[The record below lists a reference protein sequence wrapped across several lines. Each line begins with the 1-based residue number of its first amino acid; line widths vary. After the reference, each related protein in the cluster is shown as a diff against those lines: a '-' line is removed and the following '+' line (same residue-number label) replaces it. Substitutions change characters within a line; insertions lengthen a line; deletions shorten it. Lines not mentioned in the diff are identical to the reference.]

1 MLGPISPSY
10 PPYGAVKYGC
20 QGSVVVILSTYIATV
35 FVDHTGHTKTA
46 ELGALGSVIQRGREE
61 DEPGAK
67 GEASSLSGHHGRRV
81 SPYALLALPK
91 EAPFRTTGSKYGLRR
106 PELDKAAAECLKQL
120 NWALEPA
127 IDHFYTCGKY
137 SSAPSIDNR
146 AIETLYKSYKGAGI
160 WQCPEYSAIRALLG
174 VGPFMHRC
182 VCSNADRD
190 EDAITAEGIM
200 KFCAD
205 LKVEPAD
212 VVMLVIACYM
222 NAAYMGEFTK
232 DEFISGMVKLGC
244 DSMDKLRNKLPEL
257 RAELKSPSRF
267 KDIYNYA
274 YTFSREKGQKCVQL
288 DTALGMWQLLFPADR
303 PWPLLDDWC
312 EFLTKQHGGKAI
324 SKDTWTQ
331 LLDFIRTVKPDLS
344 NFDPDNSAWPYLIDE
359 VICGGSTGQAQR
371 LSSSCPEERS
381 PAEPAPPEPC

>member
-1 MLGPISPSY
+1 MNRAQKEKLAHFRAIT
-10 PPYGAVKYGC
+10 GAG
-20 QGSVVVILSTYIATV
+20 
-35 FVDHTGHTKTA
+35 
-46 ELGALGSVIQRGREE
+46 
-61 DEPGAK
+61 
-67 GEASSLSGHHGRRV
+67 
-81 SPYALLALPK
+81 
-91 EAPFRTTGSKYGLRR
+91 
-106 PELDKAAAECLKQL
+106 DKAAAECLKQL

-146 AIETLYKSYKGAGI
+146 AIETLYKSYK
-160 WQCPEYSAIRALLG
+160 
-174 VGPFMHRC
+174 
-182 VCSNADRD
+182 DRD

-274 YTFSREKGQKCVQL
+274 YTFSREVRLPGSAKGKLSGELAGASANRASSCSRASSSTTSSSNSSSSSSSSTLSKCSSCKKGQKCVQL

-359 VICGGSTGQAQR
+359 FVEAVR
-371 LSSSCPEERS
+371 AKRS
-381 PAEPAPPEPC
+381 A

>member
-1 MLGPISPSY
+1 MNRAQKEKLAHFRAIT
-10 PPYGAVKYGC
+10 GAG
-20 QGSVVVILSTYIATV
+20 
-35 FVDHTGHTKTA
+35 
-46 ELGALGSVIQRGREE
+46 
-61 DEPGAK
+61 
-67 GEASSLSGHHGRRV
+67 
-81 SPYALLALPK
+81 
-91 EAPFRTTGSKYGLRR
+91 
-106 PELDKAAAECLKQL
+106 DKAAAECLKQL

-146 AIETLYKSYKGAGI
+146 AIETLYKSYK
-160 WQCPEYSAIRALLG
+160 
-174 VGPFMHRC
+174 
-182 VCSNADRD
+182 DRD

-359 VICGGSTGQAQR
+359 FVEAVR
-371 LSSSCPEERS
+371 AKRS
-381 PAEPAPPEPC
+381 A